1 VDNPALTIVL
11 TGRND
16 NYGGDFAERFLRT
29 LEFNVREL
37 RAAAIGHEIVLV
49 EWNPLPDR
57 PLLSDLIRER
67 LGSETGEALQT
78 IVVDPGYHDALT
90 LNPHL
95 SMLEYV
101 AKNVGIR
108 RARGAFVLSTNTDIL
123 FGRGVVTALGTTL
136 ALRTVYR
143 VPRIDLNIG
152 TDVSNAHWETLEDER
167 RHVRRPVLRPPL
179 YSGGTGDFLLLDRL
193 SFHQL
198 RGFNEI
204 YRVVRVGIDYSFLVK
219 AHGTGL
225 AIAPLDGCVYH
236 VNHVGSFRLS
246 KHSFRDRPAEAPWG
260 DQRWPSHDVVYE
272 NPPAW
277 GLGSAPEEPIGPN
290 RVRLRFGW
298 DAVPPMLDLKRVV
311 LPARAVPN
319 SAE

>member
-1 VDNPALTIVL
+1 
-11 TGRND
+11 
-16 NYGGDFAERFLRT
+16 
-29 LEFNVREL
+29 
-37 RAAAIGHEIVLV
+37 
-49 EWNPLPDR
+49 
-57 PLLSDLIRER
+57 
-67 LGSETGEALQT
+67 
-78 IVVDPGYHDALT
+78 
-90 LNPHL
+90 
-95 SMLEYV
+95 M
-101 AKNVGIR
+101 
-108 RARGAFVLSTNTDIL
+108 
-123 FGRGVVTALGTTL
+123 
-136 ALRTVYR
+136 
-143 VPRIDLNIG
+143 
-152 TDVSNAHWETLEDER
+152 
-167 RHVRRPVLRPPL
+167 RRPVLRPPL

-193 SFHQL
+193 SFDQL

-204 YRVVRVGIDYSFLVK
+204 YRVVRVGIDYNFLVK

-272 NPPAW
+272 NPPSW
-277 GLGSAPEEPIGPN
+277 GLGAAPEEPIGPN

-311 LPARAVPN
+311 LPARAVAN